1 MSSSPWW
8 RDAVVYQVYIRSF
21 MDSDGDGIGDMEG
34 IRRRLPYLAEL
45 GVDAVWITPFYRSPM
60 ADHGYDVED
69 YREVD
74 PIFGGL
80 ADFDRMLAE
89 AHGLGLRVIV
99 DIVPNHTSH
108 QHAWFREAVADPSSA
123 MRDRFIFRDARP
135 GGLPPNNWVS
145 VFGGPAWTREPNGR
159 QFYLHLFAPEQP
171 DLNWRSPAVHAEFES
186 ILRFWLDRGADGF
199 RIDVAHGLFK
209 DIELRDNPV
218 RESLTVV
225 AGTQYHSL
233 EEKNSWDQPEVLET
247 YGEWR
252 KLLDQYAGDRMLV
265 GEVFLFDQSKVARYV
280 GPQRLHLAFN
290 FAFAGSKFRA
300 DHLQYNVVEGLRL
313 MGDAGAPC
321 TWVLS
326 NHDLTRH
333 ASRLGGGARG
343 RARGR
348 AVTLMLMALPG
359 SPYLYQG
366 EEIGAEQ
373 VDVPAD
379 QREDPIFARSNGAVV
394 GRDGC
399 RTPIPWAPDA
409 PGFGFTSGEAWLPFA
424 PDASTRN
431 VTTQRAQRSSQL
443 NWYRSVLSTRKAT
456 FRPAAD
462 EVVWLPG
469 DRHLMAF
476 RRSTPTG
483 PVLCVLN
490 TSRQP
495 RTVRVEETR
504 ILATSK
510 PGATVEDGQIS
521 LPAES
526 CAWVK

>member
-1 MSSSPWW
+1 MSKSSWW

-34 IRRRLPYLAEL
+34 IRRRLPYLADL

-74 PIFGGL
+74 PLFGDM
-80 ADFDRMLAE
+80 ADFDRMLAD
-89 AHGLGLRVIV
+89 AHQLGLRIIV
-99 DIVPNHTSH
+99 DIVPNHTSN
-108 QHAWFREAVADPSSA
+108 QHAWFQAAIGDPSSP

-135 GGLPPNNWVS
+135 GGAPPNNWVS
-145 VFGGPAWTREPNGR
+145 VFGGPAWTREPHGD

-171 DLNWRSPAVHAEFES
+171 DLNWRNRAVHEEFQS

-209 DIELRDNPV
+209 DAELRDNPV
-218 RESLTVV
+218 RGGLTVV

-252 KLLDQYAGDRMLV
+252 KLLDRYPGDRMLV

-290 FAFAGSKFRA
+290 FAFAGSRFRA
-300 DHLQYNVVEGLRL
+300 DHLQYNIVESLRL
-313 MGDAGAPC
+313 MGEAEAPC

-333 ASRLGGGARG
+333 ASRLGGGAKG

-366 EEIGAEQ
+366 EEIGSEQ
-373 VDVPAD
+373 VDVPPE
-379 QREDPIFARSNGAVV
+379 QREDPIFARSEGAVV

-399 RTPIPWAPDA
+399 RTPIPWSPEI
-409 PGFGFTSGEAWLPFA
+409 PGFGFTTGEPWLPFA
-424 PDASTRN
+424 PDAATRN
-431 VTTQRAQRSSQL
+431 VARQLGQPESQL
-443 NWYRSVLSTRKAT
+443 NWYRRVLRLRKDT
-456 FRPAAD
+456 FPGAGD
-462 EVVWLPG
+462 DLKWLPG

-483 PVLCVLN
+483 VVLCALN
-490 TSRQP
+490 TSRQT
-495 RTVRVEETR
+495 RQLRVDETR
-504 ILATSK
+504 LIAASK
-510 PGATVEDGQIS
+510 SGATIENGVLA
-521 LPAES
+521 LPPES
-526 CAWVK
+526 CVWVR